1 MEGRRIS
8 PEVHNIIQIRS
19 SHPGYYYYAQKGL
32 QKPHIC
38 WEIRRVESGREDV
51 EERRGRTSVLP
62 IIIII
67 IFYQTWR
74 TNAEYKL
81 NHIPMYI
88 HIPKRHFSN
97 VEEEWKLK
105 LWLKERKS
113 LLTFSCS
120 YTGKCSA
127 LASDVL
133 MISNS
138 IFIRSPSSI
147 QKTAEHFLHNPL
159 HRNKFSPFVFSGTFH
174 WGCSLVSLHLHRAQW
189 PLIGLTLVY

>member
-1 MEGRRIS
+1 M
-8 PEVHNIIQIRS
+8 
-19 SHPGYYYYAQKGL
+19 
-32 QKPHIC
+32 
-38 WEIRRVESGREDV
+38 
-51 EERRGRTSVLP
+51 
-62 IIIII
+62 
-67 IFYQTWR
+67 
-74 TNAEYKL
+74 
-81 NHIPMYI
+81 
-88 HIPKRHFSN
+88 
-97 VEEEWKLK
+97 K

-120 YTGKCSA
+120 YSGKCSA

-189 PLIGLTLVY
+189 PLIGLTLVDEGPNTTHGITTGRRNFRPSGKDRRKFSPHTLFKFPSLADRICTIFFHNLVANIQEDICIINSQ